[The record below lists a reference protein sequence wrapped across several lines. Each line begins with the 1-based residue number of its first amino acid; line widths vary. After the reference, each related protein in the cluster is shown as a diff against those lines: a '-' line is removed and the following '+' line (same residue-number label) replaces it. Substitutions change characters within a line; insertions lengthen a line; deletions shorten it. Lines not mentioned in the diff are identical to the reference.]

1 MRAYKFALACG
12 ALLACPHFAAA
23 APANPFD
30 RTPHPLAVGDRLPD
44 AQYVD
49 QAGRAHRITDFRGR
63 TLIIGFIYTNCADQC
78 PLLTAKFGRLAKRL
92 PPDRFELLEISIDP
106 ARDSVAA
113 IARFAAAHD
122 ITANN
127 WLVLTG
133 RPDLVSSF
141 AQPLGVSVVAGPN
154 GELLHAERTVL
165 ATPGGRV
172 ALLIDD
178 AAWTVGQVEAAAR
191 HVDGLPSSALARVD
205 LALGKAV
212 QAVCGGVAPGRSG
225 LGDVI
230 GVLVV
235 IAAGALVALVIA
247 RRIFSQNS

>member
-1 MRAYKFALACG
+1 V
-12 ALLACPHFAAA
+12 LLASPVWAAA

-30 RTPHPLAVGDRLPD
+30 RTAHALAVGEQLPD

-49 QAGRAHRITDFRGR
+49 QTGRPRRVADFRGR

-78 PLLTAKFGRLAKRL
+78 PLLTSKFGQLAKRL
-92 PPDRFELLEISIDP
+92 PPDRFELLEISVDP
-106 ARDSVAA
+106 ARDNVAA

-122 ITANN
+122 VAARN
-127 WLVLTG
+127 WLLLTG
-133 RPDLVSSF
+133 KPALVLSF
-141 AQPLGVSVVAGPN
+141 AQPLGVSIVAGAN
-154 GELLHAERTVL
+154 GELLHTERTVL
-165 ATPGGRV
+165 AAPDGRI

-178 AAWTVGQVEAAAR
+178 AAWTAGQVEAAAR
-191 HVDGLPSSALARVD
+191 HVDGLPSSALARAD

-235 IAAGALVALVIA
+235 VAAGALVAMVVA